1 MRKFLLLV
9 FIVPGLLFLTSC
21 WDYIEIERS
30 AFILGIGLDKEGD
43 QILVTYQ
50 IAQPNAYGR
59 EGGGD
64 VEGFVNINITAEDIS
79 EANIK
84 LLNQI
89 DLSPSF
95 EHCQVLLIG
104 EDLARSGLKKN
115 LDFFIRDAKVRKR
128 MLAAVVQGKAKEVL
142 DVKVKTAKSPSLYIS
157 TILNESSRT
166 SFAITSFVDV
176 GHIFDNLV
184 RNSDLVLP
192 KIIPLKE
199 RIVVEGGA
207 AFIALSEGGMRMVDW
222 LSVAEIEGIKFLSE
236 SAISGR
242 LLAKL
247 PEEMGGN
254 IDLLVFNVSTSL
266 VPEFRDGAL
275 IAKSKVHL
283 EGDINRME
291 RLLHLPKNPE
301 EISALEK
308 ALEKYISRRIDEVFT
323 KVRDEL
329 GVEVFE
335 FDRKVS
341 SYYPKYWEKNKDNWH
356 EIFKTVKLETDVD
369 VKIRRVGEVTR

>member
-1 MRKFLLLV
+1 MRKLLLLV
-9 FIVPGLLFLTSC
+9 SILTGLLFLTSC
-21 WDYIEIERS
+21 WDSIEIERS

-50 IAQPNAYGR
+50 IAQPDAYGS
-59 EGGGD
+59 EGSGD
-64 VEGFVNINITAEDIS
+64 VEGFININITAEDIS

-89 DLSPSF
+89 DLSPNF
-95 EHCQVLLIG
+95 EHCQVLLLG
-104 EDLARSGLKKN
+104 EELAKFGLKEN
-115 LDFFIRDAKVRKR
+115 LDFFIRDTKVRKR
-128 MLAAVVQGKAKEVL
+128 MLVAVVQGKAKEVL

-157 TILNESSRT
+157 AIINETSRM

-192 KIIPLKE
+192 KIIPSKE
-199 RIVVEGGA
+199 RIVIEGGA
-207 AFIALSEGGMRMVDW
+207 AFKALPEGGMRMVDW

-236 SAISGR
+236 SAMSGR

-247 PEEMGGN
+247 SEEMGGN
-254 IDLLVFNVSTSL
+254 IDLLVFNVSSSL
-266 VPEFRDGAL
+266 VPEFRDGVL
-275 IAKSKVHL
+275 IAKSKVNL
-283 EGDINRME
+283 EGDITRME
-291 RLLHLPKNPE
+291 GPLHLLKNPE
-301 EISALEK
+301 EIRALEK
-308 ALEKYISRRIDEVFT
+308 ALEEYISRRIDEVFT
-323 KVRDEL
+323 KVRDEF
-329 GVEVFE
+329 GVEIFE

-341 SYYPKYWEKNKDNWH
+341 SYYPNYWEANKDNWR

-369 VKIRRVGEVTR
+369 VKIRRVGEVTG